1 MITFCFNSIVNELFK
16 IIFLWETTL
25 IFLQHSLSREVCMI
39 YPDCYWLSVYLL
51 PFVGVSTPLW
61 LGAWNFLSMAIKI
74 QNFKCFLRCAS
85 VKNLFTIRIFEIN
98 IKICICPCN
107 FKAQLLLIK
116 IWLINAKSQI
126 QPRWRPSS
134 PEIPEK
140 SKLSTIISGPS
151 LYVFTKYL
159 CRDVLCY
166 LEHLTAYLVFS
177 FLQFYF
183 SH

>member
-1 MITFCFNSIVNELFK
+1 MG
-16 IIFLWETTL
+16 
-25 IFLQHSLSREVCMI
+25 
-39 YPDCYWLSVYLL
+39 CYRIL
-51 PFVGVSTPLW
+51 PFVAVSTPLW

-74 QNFKCFLRCAS
+74 QNFKCYLHCAR
-85 VKNLFTIRIFEIN
+85 VENHFTIHISEISV
-98 IKICICPCN
+98 KICICPCN

-116 IWLINAKSQI
+116 IRLINAKSQI

-151 LYVFTKYL
+151 LCVFTKYL

-166 LEHLTAYLVFS
+166 LEHLTAYSVFS
-177 FLQFYF
+177 FLQLYF
-183 SH
+183 WH